1 MPSRTLAALLVV
13 FAAASAWPNY
23 YRPAVTAPDGELC
36 ISGQVILQLSQ
47 SQRSRVSVS
56 SQDGIALFGIPALD
70 ELSRRLRVDDI
81 TKLMRYPNPSTTA
94 RALGCDLQYVVQ
106 FDESFS
112 VAEAIELYQALPEV
126 EHVCPNALM
135 KMDETPN
142 DPLFVSQWHL
152 AKVQAPAGWTLGKG
166 DTSVLNM
173 VVDDGGDWLHPDLAA
188 NVWINHPE
196 DINSNGRFDTL
207 WAPDGDLDGL
217 DQDGNG
223 YTDDVIGFDMVDGE
237 PNPMPVA
244 PDNHGSH
251 CFGNVNAV
259 TNNSVG
265 VAGATWNN
273 RSVNVRCG
281 GGGYVNLGAAMAAI
295 YYGIP
300 LNVWAYSMSFGG
312 STRYEPMAAACLEAW
327 NSGAVLFGSAGNEGL
342 ERMRYPASYDGVEC
356 VAASG
361 QGDTKANFSNFGEWV
376 DLTAPGVNIYTTVT
390 RATGNYGA
398 MDGTSMS
405 CPLAAGVAT
414 WVKCWYPSGSNQTIL
429 DIVHAACDT
438 MPDQLYREGKLGAG
452 RVNMA
457 KAILP
462 FFRCN
467 LRVSAVRFNDA
478 SGNGNGRP
486 DPGEAVGVIVTYANT
501 SGWRDATGVSA
512 TLACAV
518 SGVEVTKS
526 SATFPDIPAGSTGN
540 CSADSF
546 VITIADWVPPQNVRL
561 LFTASASPEPAY
573 PDEAYVVRVGE
584 PRVLIVDDDGGS
596 DFEKYYKAA
605 CDSNG
610 VLYHTYAIQT
620 AGSPSAETLAHYP
633 VVFWFTGNETSNT
646 LTPTDVA
653 NLTAFLNSGRNLML
667 SGQNIA
673 QELAGQSF
681 LSEYLRAELL
691 ADSTGKPYLVG
702 LEGDPIAAGDTM
714 VLAGSGGANNGRHMD
729 GIKPIGGALGGA
741 FYKDY
746 SDTTTYALIHYSGSY
761 RLVFFPVPF
770 EAIDHSAS
778 RYLQKWTLVSRILQF
793 FGERVPG
800 VEQPIPQ
807 PRLNQPYAMNI
818 APNPFAR
825 EATVRFVAP
834 VSGTVTLNTYALD
847 GRLVASSSRTV
858 RFGEDAE
865 LRIDGAR
872 LVNGVYLVQLVTADG
887 VYAQKAAVL
896 R

>member
-1 MPSRTLAALLVV
+1 MCV
-13 FAAASAWPNY
+13 
-23 YRPAVTAPDGELC
+23 
-36 ISGQVILQLSQ
+36 SGQVILQLNQ
-47 SQRSRVSVS
+47 SQRGKVSLS
-56 SQDGIALFGIPALD
+56 SADSIALFGIPALD
-70 ELSRRLRVDDI
+70 MLSRHLRVDDI
-81 TKLMRYPNPSTTA
+81 TQLYRHPRPSA
-94 RALGCDLQYVVQ
+94 SAKALGCDLQYVVQ
-106 FDESFS
+106 FDERFD
-112 VAEAIELYQALPEV
+112 VGQAIELYQSLPEV

-152 AKVQAPAGWTLGKG
+152 TKIQAPAGWTLGKG
-166 DTSVLNM
+166 DTSVPNM
-173 VVDDGGDWLHPDLAA
+173 VVDDGGDWLHPDLAD
-188 NVWINHPE
+188 NMWINHPE
-196 DINSNGRFDTL
+196 DINGNGRFDTL
-207 WAPDGDLDGL
+207 WDPDGDLDGI

-237 PNPMPVA
+237 PNPMPIA

-265 VAGATWNN
+265 VAGVTWNN

-312 STRYEPMAAACLEAW
+312 STRYEPMATACLEAW

-342 ERMRYPASYDGVEC
+342 ERMRYPACYDGVEC

-361 QGDTKANFSNFGEWV
+361 QGDTKASFSNYGEWV

-405 CPLAAGVAT
+405 CPMAAGVAT
-414 WVKCWYPSGSNQTIL
+414 WVKCWLPSASNQTVL
-429 DIVHAACDT
+429 DIMHAACDS
-438 MPDQLYREGKLGAG
+438 MPDQLYRDGKLGAG
-452 RVNMA
+452 RINMA
-457 KAILP
+457 RAIMPSFL
-462 FFRCN
+462 CD
-467 LRVSAVRFNDA
+467 LRISNVRFSDA
-478 SGNGNGRP
+478 SGNNNGRP
-486 DPGEAVGVIVTYANT
+486 DPGEVVGVIVTYANT
-501 SGWRDATGVSA
+501 AGWRDATGVSA
-512 TLACAV
+512 TLACGV

-526 SATFPDIPAGSTGN
+526 SATFPDIPAGASGN

-546 VITIADWVPPQNVRL
+546 VVSIAECVPPQNLRL
-561 LFTASASPEPAY
+561 LFTARANPAPAY
-573 PDEAYVVRVGE
+573 PDEEYVVQAGE

-610 VLYHTYAIQT
+610 VLYHTYTVQT
-620 AGSPSAETLAHYP
+620 SGSPSAETLAHYP
-633 VVFWFTGNETSNT
+633 VVFWFTGNDNSTT
-646 LTPTDVA
+646 LTSTDIA
-653 NLTAFLNSGRNLML
+653 NLTTYLNSGRNLLL

-673 QELAGQSF
+673 EDINGETF
-681 LSEYLRAELL
+681 LSEYLHAELL
-691 ADSTGKPYLVG
+691 EDSTGKPYLVG
-702 LEGDPIAAGDTM
+702 LEGDPIAEGDTM

-729 GIKPIGGALGGA
+729 GIRPVGGARGGA

-746 SDTTTYALIHYSGSY
+746 SDTTTYSLIHYSGSY
-761 RLVFFPVPF
+761 KLVFFAVPF

-778 RYLQKWTLVSRILQF
+778 RYLQKWTLVSRILRF

-807 PRLNQPYAMNI
+807 PRLNRPYAMNI
-818 APNPFAR
+818 TPNPFAR
-825 EATVRFVAP
+825 TATVRFVAP
-834 VSGTVTLNTYALD
+834 VTGTVTLNAYALS
-847 GRLVASSSRTV
+847 GQLVGSQSRPV
-858 RFGEDAE
+858 QFGEDTE
-865 LRIDGAR
+865 FRLDGTNLA
-872 LVNGVYLVQLVTADG
+872 NGVYLVQLVTTDG